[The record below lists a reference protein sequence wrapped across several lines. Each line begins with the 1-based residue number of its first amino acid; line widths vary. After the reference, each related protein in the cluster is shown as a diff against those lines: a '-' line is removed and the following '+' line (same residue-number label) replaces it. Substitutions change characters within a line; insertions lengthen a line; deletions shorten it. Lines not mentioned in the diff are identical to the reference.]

1 MSIEVNRR
9 WAVHINIELARVG
22 AHERVVSEARARSVA
37 IVSSQDGILRPGEL
51 ALVALVQLP
60 DGAGVDAAWGAL
72 SSIPDVDATV
82 ERWSQEEAAE
92 LRGAGA
98 WRQANERPELYGTS
112 PPQQR
117 ATAEPSEAVRQR
129 MGDGDVAGALEQH
142 RRELAALKADRRAAR
157 GELGAIGDEVL
168 PAARGPGAMRP
179 ETLRRIE
186 EMMQEY
192 PASDAGDLVSCARGA
207 LLASKPGGVTD
218 DDILRAI
225 AYLVRRLELDAPT
238 QDKPR

>member
-1 MSIEVNRR
+1 M
-9 WAVHINIELARVG
+9 
-22 AHERVVSEARARSVA
+22 
-37 IVSSQDGILRPGEL
+37 
-51 ALVALVQLP
+51 
-60 DGAGVDAAWGAL
+60 DAAWGAL

-186 EMMQEY
+186 E
-192 PASDAGDLVSCARGA
+192 AIAGSPRPMTLSPSTELLDLARGA
-207 LLASKPGGVTD
+207 VLRAQMVD
-218 DDILRAI
+218 DGAAADEHSLRAI
-225 AYLVRRLELDAPT
+225 AYLVRRLELDAPAPEE
-238 QDKPR
+238 PR